1 MDQVIFNELKIIQ
14 SQLTALTYMLAVKEG
29 HKMGIYDDK
38 TYKEIIEDTAY
49 FFCRRHARVQLEFFS
64 VWNWRN

>member
-1 MDQVIFNELKIIQ
+1 MDQAIFEQLKIIQ

-38 TYKEIIEDTAY
+38 TYKEIIEDSLK
-49 FFCRRHARVQLEFFS
+49 QLYKIAMDH
-64 VWNWRN
+64 N